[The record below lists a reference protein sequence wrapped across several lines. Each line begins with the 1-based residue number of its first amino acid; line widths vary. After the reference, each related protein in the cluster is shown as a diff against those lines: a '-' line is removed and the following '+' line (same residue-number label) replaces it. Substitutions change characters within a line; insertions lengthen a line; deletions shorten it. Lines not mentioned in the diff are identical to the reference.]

1 MTLEELKAQS
11 AELKVRL
18 AEEVKEQLAKAV
30 VDLEN
35 TKTGKFQEERIGKA
49 VKLQFQLDSLL
60 GIGAPAK

>member
-18 AEEVKEQLAKAV
+18 AEEVKEQLAKSV

-35 TKTGKFQEERIGKA
+35 TKTGKFQEERIAKA

-60 GIGAPAK
+60 GIGAPVK